1 MRTAARLEP
10 PDPSGGGDRSE
21 SRLADQEEL
30 HRSGRSLIPPRR
42 RLTVTAN
49 RVGARGMVRIIELDD
64 DLDVGIEVGPG
75 TPNPEFRA
83 LGLGADRVTQEIDK
97 APALPKC
104 PPGIVALA
112 RGSRSFTSGSRS
124 QRYEV
129 SGHLVHAFLWR
140 SVSSAERVGCEG
152 FSPRAR
158 HAEPAAQPPRIRGAP
173 PTSAPAGCKS
183 VPDS

>member
-75 TPNPEFRA
+75 TPNPEFGA
-83 LGLGADRVTQEIDK
+83 LGLGADRVTPEIDK

-124 QRYEV
+124 QCYEV

-140 SVSSAERVGCEG
+140 SVSSAERVNCEG
-152 FSPRAR
+152 VCWSSIAPTPSSP
-158 HAEPAAQPPRIRGAP
+158 GTYAP
-173 PTSAPAGCKS
+173 SGSCASEERTP
-183 VPDS
+183 